1 MTTNKTF
8 DAFREKSTTPKK
20 RGRRLKNENSNENS
34 SAMFLFIFRG
44 LRGALS
50 LSIKSAFLMRTRFFT
65 FFRLFSGFDVS
76 LRLYHM
82 RQRVKFVSRESH
94 RLER

>member
-1 MTTNKTF
+1 MRF
-8 DAFREKSTTPKK
+8 ARSRQRQKK
-20 RGRRLKNENSNENS
+20 LGRRLKNENSNENS

-76 LRLYHM
+76 LKLYHM